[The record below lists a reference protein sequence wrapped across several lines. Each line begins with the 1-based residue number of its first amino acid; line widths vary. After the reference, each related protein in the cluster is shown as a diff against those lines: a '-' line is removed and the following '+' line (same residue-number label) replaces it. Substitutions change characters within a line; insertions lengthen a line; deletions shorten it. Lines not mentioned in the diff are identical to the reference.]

1 MLRALKRPLLN
12 TYDSEAGWQELAPGR
27 VAIFD
32 IPSSHEGMFQ
42 KPCVSHL
49 AEKLKRCLG

>member
-1 MLRALKRPLLN
+1 MTR
-12 TYDSEAGWQELAPGR
+12 EAYRNAGVDPGR

-42 KPCVSHL
+42 KPHVYQL
-49 AEKLKRCLG
+49 AEKLRSCLG